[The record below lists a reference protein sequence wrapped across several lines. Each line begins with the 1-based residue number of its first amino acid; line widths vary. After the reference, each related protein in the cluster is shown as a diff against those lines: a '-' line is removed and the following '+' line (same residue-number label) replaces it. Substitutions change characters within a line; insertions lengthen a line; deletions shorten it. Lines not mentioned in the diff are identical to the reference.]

1 MSPAMTG
8 SAVWQSRLQE
18 PCPGAKSRFRRVIS
32 SVVERFVHIEDVGSS
47 NLSSPTNFPETAC
60 TVAIKC
66 IAGRRPVLPACQASV
81 LASYPAASRA
91 LTDRR
96 IARDCLPQPF
106 GLAKGGGDGRLAQ
119 LVERFV
125 YTEDVGSSSLSSPTR
140 PPTRS
145 ESRWAASDGSSLS
158 AAPSGPR
165 SGHPD
170 ALARHD
176 RDMTGDI
183 QAGRLQSSLT
193 KMRKFS

>member
-1 MSPAMTG
+1 MSPAETG
-8 SAVWQSRLQE
+8 SAVWQSRLHE
-18 PCPGAKSRFRRVIS
+18 PRPGAKSRFRWVIS

-47 NLSSPTNFPETAC
+47 NLSSPTKFPETAC

-81 LASYPAASRA
+81 RASCPVVSCA
-91 LTDRR
+91 LPDRR

-140 PPTRS
+140 SPTRP
-145 ESRWAASDGSSLS
+145 ELRWTASSGAS
-158 AAPSGPR
+158 PSGSEQDLPDVRIRPNRDASRNIRPR
-165 SGHPD
+165 WFQ
-170 ALARHD
+170 
-176 RDMTGDI
+176 T
-183 QAGRLQSSLT
+183 SLT
-193 KMRKFS
+193 GTCKSS